1 MFKSLRRLQLKRR
14 GLMTEKTR
22 RKQSEREWV
31 ERFRESGVVRAL
43 SLLLFA
49 SGLAVLIIGAA
60 DSCEGVFGA
69 RWRAFAISGVVL
81 IAAVAH
87 FYLNHPVS
95 FRRNSRVVLIF
106 GMMFAQLALMRL
118 VSGLADGGAFGADGG
133 RYAFLLAPYAL
144 APMAITVL
152 MGRNHGLFVTVLC
165 SVWGTMLVDAALA
178 LPAMMA
184 GLVVGFVAVLVTDGV
199 RKRSRLVRAGVMIG
213 LAVMLLG
220 LLFGQIGGD
229 LGDLGNPGNP
239 GNPEGVDWRA
249 LGYGLLAA
257 LAGGVATA
265 TVVGGLLPVLE
276 SLFRI
281 TTEISWIELADLNHP
296 LLRRMTL
303 EAPGTYHHSLVVANL
318 AEAAAEEIGANATM
332 CRVCSYFHDIGKL
345 VKPEY
350 FIENIGEGDN
360 PHDDLTPTMS
370 ALVITA
376 HVKEGVDIALK
387 NKLNSDIIDIIEQHH
402 GTSLVYFFYRRALDQ
417 QEEVRKQVE
426 EGNANEDDVPE
437 VAEKSF
443 RYPGMRPQFKES
455 GIVSIADA
463 VEGASRTLQKPTP
476 GKIRQLVDEIIHA
489 RIRDG
494 QLAEC
499 DLTLRELGVIADSF
513 NATLRSMLHSRIT
526 YPKDDSD
533 LEKHGGKKKPRKKNG
548 SISGKL
554 SSKSGKKTGALLP

>member
-1 MFKSLRRLQLKRR
+1 MFKALKRLQLRRR

-31 ERFRESGVVRAL
+31 ERFRESGIVRGLA
-43 SLLLFA
+43 LLLFA
-49 SGLAVLIIGAA
+49 AGLGFLLLGAA
-60 DSCEGVFGA
+60 EGRDDVLGTP
-69 RWRAFAISGVVL
+69 WRALAIAGVVL
-81 IAAVAH
+81 VAAVAH
-87 FYLNHPVS
+87 FLLNHPHS

-106 GMMFAQLALMRL
+106 GMMFAQLALLRL
-118 VSGLADGGAFGADGG
+118 TCGLAEGGAFGEGG
-133 RYAFLLAPYAL
+133 GSYGFLLAPFAL
-144 APMAITVL
+144 APVAITIL
-152 MGRNHGLFVTVLC
+152 LGRNHGLFVTVLC
-165 SVWGTMLVDAALA
+165 AVWGAL
-178 LPAMMA
+178 LLEPGLAMPGMVT
-184 GLVVGFVAVLVTDGV
+184 GLVAGFVAVLVTDGV
-199 RKRSRLVRAGVMIG
+199 RKRSRLVRAGILIG
-213 LAVMLLG
+213 LTVTLFG
-220 LLFGQIGGD
+220 LLFGQIGAD
-229 LGDLGNPGNP
+229 LYAPG
-239 GNPEGVDWRA
+239 GTDWQA
-249 LGYGLLAA
+249 LGYGVLAA

-276 SLFRI
+276 SVFRI

-332 CRVCSYFHDIGKL
+332 CRVSSYFHDIGKL
-345 VKPEY
+345 VKPGY

-417 QEEVRKQVE
+417 QEEARRQVE
-426 EGNANEDDVPE
+426 AGEANEDDIPE

-443 RYPGMRPQFKES
+443 RYPGPRPQFKES

-463 VEGASRTLQKPTP
+463 VESASRTLQKPTP
-476 GKIRQLVDEIIHA
+476 GKIRQMIDDIIHA

-533 LEKHGGKKKPRKKNG
+533 LEKAADKKKSARKKKSG
-548 SISGKL
+548 AASGKL
-554 SSKSGKKTGALLP
+554 SPKSGKKTGALLP

>member
-1 MFKSLRRLQLKRR
+1 
-14 GLMTEKTR
+14 MTEKTR

-31 ERFRESGVVRAL
+31 ERFRESGIVRGIVF
-43 SLLLFA
+43 LLFGF
-49 SGLAVLIIGAA
+49 GLAALIFGAA

-69 RWRAFAISGVVL
+69 RWRALVVAGVVL
-81 IAAVAH
+81 VVAVVH
-87 FYLNHPVS
+87 FFLNHPRS
-95 FRRNSRVVLIF
+95 FHRNSRVVLIF
-106 GMMFAQLALMRL
+106 GMMLAQLGLMRL
-118 VSGLADGGAFGADGG
+118 ASGLAEGGAFGEFGA
-133 RYAFLLAPYAL
+133 RYAFVLAPFAL
-144 APMAITVL
+144 APMAITIL
-152 MGRNHGLFVTVLC
+152 LGRNHGLFVTVLC
-165 SVWGTMLVDAALA
+165 AIWGTLLVDAPLA
-178 LPAMMA
+178 LPVMVT

-199 RKRSRLVRAGVMIG
+199 RKRSRLVRAGVIVG
-213 LAVMLLG
+213 VAVMLFG
-220 LLFGQIGGD
+220 FLFGQIGGELWSVD
-229 LGDLGNPGNP
+229 GI
-239 GNPEGVDWRA
+239 DWRS
-249 LGYGLLAA
+249 LSYGVLAA

-276 SLFRI
+276 SMFRI

-296 LLRRMTL
+296 LLRKMTL

-345 VKPEY
+345 VKPGY

-387 NKLNSDIIDIIEQHH
+387 NKLNSEIIDIIEQHH

-417 QEEVRKQVE
+417 QEEVRKQVD
-426 EGNANEDDVPE
+426 ANEDDVPE

-443 RYPGMRPQFKES
+443 RYPGLRPQFKES

-476 GKIRQLVDEIIHA
+476 GKIRQLVDDIIHA

-494 QLAEC
+494 QLSEC
-499 DLTLRELGVIADSF
+499 DLTLRELGVVAESF
-513 NATLRSMLHSRIT
+513 NSTLRSMLHSRIT
-526 YPKDDSD
+526 YPKDGSD
-533 LEKHGGKKKPRKKNG
+533 LEKSGDKKVLTRKKKSG

-554 SSKSGKKTGALLP
+554 SSKSGKKSGILLP